1 MQENCVFLRKLNQEH
16 TVLLDNSKSDYAFIY
31 LSDIAMLAVYL
42 FIWFFVFYSLE
53 NIDFV

>member
-31 LSDIAMLAVYL
+31 LSDIAMLAIYL